1 MRFGVSIALVQ
12 TMVPVPVRVSVTVV
26 ATVSVGVSVTV
37 VRRMGIVS
45 AVKVSWF
52 GFRLCQGSGGKGEN
66 YDLQAKPFDTQFFL

>member
-1 MRFGVSIALVQ
+1 MRFGVSITLVQ
-12 TMVPVPVRVSVTVV
+12 TVVPGVPVWVSVTVV
-26 ATVSVGVSVTV
+26 ATVSVGVPVTV

-66 YDLQAKPFDTQFFL
+66 YDLQAKII